1 MSAFFKRVLI
11 SLSLVYL
18 LFPVGFIFAQSTSTG
33 ETPTKPSELTQV
45 TLINPLNT
53 TDPRAIIANI
63 IQAILSIIG
72 SLALLMFVYGGFLWI
87 TSFGES
93 KRIERGKTIIVWAV
107 AGLALIAS
115 AYVVVNAVMLG
126 LTTGSAVKL

>member
-1 MSAFFKRVLI
+1 MFQFFKRLFITMSALI
-11 SLSLVYL
+11 FFVAPLPS
-18 LFPVGFIFAQSTSTG
+18 FAADTSTTAS
-33 ETPTKPSELTQV
+33 TPPSQLVEV

-93 KRIERGKTIIVWAV
+93 KRIERGKNIVVWAV

-126 LTTGSAVKL
+126 LTTGSAVQL

>member
-1 MSAFFKRVLI
+1 MFQFLKRLIITTSALIFFIAPLP
-11 SLSLVYL
+11 S
-18 LFPVGFIFAQSTSTG
+18 FAAN
-33 ETPTKPSELTQV
+33 TPTSASAPPSKLVEV
-45 TLINPLNT
+45 TLVNPLNT

-93 KRIERGKTIIVWAV
+93 KRIERGKNIVVWAV
-107 AGLALIAS
+107 AGLALIAA
-115 AYVVVNAVMLG
+115 AYVVVNAVILG
-126 LTTGSAVKL
+126 LTTGNTAWF